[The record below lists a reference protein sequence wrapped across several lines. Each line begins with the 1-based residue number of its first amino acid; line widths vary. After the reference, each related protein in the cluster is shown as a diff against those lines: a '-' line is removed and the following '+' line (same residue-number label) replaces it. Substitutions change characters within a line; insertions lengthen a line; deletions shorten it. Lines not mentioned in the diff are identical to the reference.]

1 MVNMGKFGIFMANV
15 YNKSKEFVKEEIEE
29 RKELNAE
36 IDKLSDKQLKH
47 LAVAKGGVY
56 KDKYLQRIQRKKEL
70 AIEIKNL

>member
-56 KDKYLQRIQRKKEL
+56 KDKYL
-70 AIEIKNL
+70 